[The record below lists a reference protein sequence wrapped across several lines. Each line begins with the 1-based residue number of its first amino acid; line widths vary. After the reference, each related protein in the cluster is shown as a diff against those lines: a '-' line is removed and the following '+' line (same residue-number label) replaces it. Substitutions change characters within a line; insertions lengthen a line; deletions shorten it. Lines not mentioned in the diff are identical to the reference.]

1 MYTVELV
8 RLIEKMNLENCTPEI
23 DIKRIKISQ
32 PDVNR
37 PALQLAGFYDHFDSE
52 RVQVIGYV
60 EQAYMQQ
67 MDKPKQLEIIRRLM
81 EYKVPC
87 IVFCRNIEISEE
99 VIKMAVEMEVPL
111 LRTSKTT
118 SSFMAEVIRWLNV
131 ELAPRITI
139 HGGLVD
145 VYGEGILIMGESG
158 IGKSEAALELIKRGH
173 RLVADDVVEIKK
185 VSDETLIGTSPDIT
199 RHLIELRGIGIIDVK
214 TLFGVESVK
223 NTQAIDLVIKLE
235 EWNKD
240 KQYDRF
246 GLDETYIEFLGNKIL
261 CHSIPIRPG
270 RNLAII
276 CESAAVNYRQKK
288 MGYNAAQE
296 LYNRL
301 TNNLRKGRE
310 GIEE

>member
-1 MYTVELV
+1 MYTVDLV
-8 RLIEKMNLENCTPEI
+8 SLIEKMNLENCTPDI
-23 DIKRIKISQ
+23 DIRNIKISQ

-37 PALQLAGFYDHFDSE
+37 PALQLAGFFNHFDSE

-60 EQAYMQQ
+60 EHAYMEQ
-67 MDKPKQLEIIRRLM
+67 MELEQRIQIYSKLM
-81 EYKVPC
+81 DYHNPC
-87 IVFCRNIEISEE
+87 IVFCRNIEVSDKLIELATE
-99 VIKMAVEMEVPL
+99 KGVPI
-111 LRTSKTT
+111 LRTCKTT

-173 RLVADDVVEIKK
+173 RLVSDDVVEIKK
-185 VSDETLIGTSPDIT
+185 VSDDTLIGTSPDIT
-199 RHLIELRGIGIIDVK
+199 RHFIELRGIGIIDVK

-235 EWNKD
+235 EWNKE
-240 KQYDRF
+240 KQYDRL
-246 GLDETYIEFLGNKIL
+246 GLEEAYTEFLGNKVV

-296 LYNRL
+296 LYNRV
-301 TNNLRKGRE
+301 TNSLKKNDDK
-310 GIEE
+310 

>member
-1 MYTVELV
+1 MYTVELI
-8 RLIEKMNLENCTPEI
+8 RLIEKMNLENCTPDI
-23 DIKRIKISQ
+23 DISGIKISQ

-37 PALQLAGFYDHFDSE
+37 PALQLAGFFDHFDSE

-60 EQAYMQQ
+60 EQAYMQKQ
-67 MDKPKQLEIIRRLM
+67 DKKANLKTLSRLM
-81 EYKVPC
+81 DYKVPC
-87 IVFCRNIEISEE
+87 IVYSRNMEIDKDILELANKKGIP
-99 VIKMAVEMEVPL
+99 V
-111 LRTSKTT
+111 LRTAKTT

-173 RLVADDVVEIKK
+173 RLVSDDVVEIKK
-185 VSDETLIGTSPDIT
+185 VSDDTLIGTSPDIT
-199 RHLIELRGIGIIDVK
+199 RHFIELRGIGIIDVK

-223 NTQAIDLVIKLE
+223 NTQSIDLVIKLE
-235 EWNKD
+235 EWDKE
-240 KQYDRF
+240 KQYDRM
-246 GLDETYIEFLGNKIL
+246 GLEEQYIEFLGNRVV

-276 CESAAVNYRQKK
+276 CEAAAVNYRQKK

-296 LYNRL
+296 LYNRV
-301 TNNLRKGRE
+301 TNNIKKNQK
-310 GIEE
+310 

>member
-1 MYTVELV
+1 VYTVDLV
-8 RLIEKMNLENCTPEI
+8 QLIEKMNLENLTPDI

-37 PALQLAGFYDHFDSE
+37 PALQLAGFFDHFDSE

-60 EQAYMQQ
+60 EHAYMQTVSEE
-67 MDKPKQLEIIRRLM
+67 KRYEIVSKLLD
-81 EYKVPC
+81 YKVPC
-87 IVFCRNIEISEE
+87 IVFCRNLEVSEKM
-99 VIKMAVEMEVPL
+99 IKLATEKEVPI
-111 LRTSKTT
+111 LRSSKTT

-139 HGGLVD
+139 HGVLVD

-199 RHLIELRGIGIIDVK
+199 RHFIELRGIGIIDVK

-240 KQYDRF
+240 KDYDRF
-246 GLDETYIEFLGNKIL
+246 GLDEQYIEFLGNKVV

-276 CESAAVNYRQKK
+276 CESAAVNHRQKK
-288 MGYNAAQE
+288 IGYNASQE
-296 LYNRL
+296 LYKRV
-301 TNNLRKGRE
+301 TNK
-310 GIEE
+310 IQKSAQKIII